1 MHVFSENTNVA
12 LRVLQI
18 KWVIK
23 YTNEKSSLPSID
35 HHNVKCC
42 IHSSRAGHVL
52 ILCKWYDK
60 MSYKSIQASLS
71 LFCNTLK
78 NKWYTG
84 ASPEME
90 LVSREG
96 ERSWILKDLESAHKT
111 FHNNHG
117 ALTRNTDQQRRIQD
131 RHIPPRRITPFQK
144 AK

>member
-1 MHVFSENTNVA
+1 MTR
-12 LRVLQI
+12 L
-18 KWVIK
+18 
-23 YTNEKSSLPSID
+23 SSKL
-35 HHNVKCC
+35 
-42 IHSSRAGHVL
+42 
-52 ILCKWYDK
+52 
-60 MSYKSIQASLS
+60 IQASLS
-71 LFCNTLK
+71 LLCNTLK

-131 RHIPPRRITPFQK
+131 RHIPPKAYNAFPKGEIKPFQM
-144 AK
+144 A